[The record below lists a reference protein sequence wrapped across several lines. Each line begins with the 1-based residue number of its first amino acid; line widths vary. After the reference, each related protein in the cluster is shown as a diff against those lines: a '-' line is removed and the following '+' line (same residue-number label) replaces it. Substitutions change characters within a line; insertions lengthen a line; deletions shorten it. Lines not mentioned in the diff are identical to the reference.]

1 MCSIWLLFSFFLC
14 FTLGSIYR
22 RFFFSSTLFYCE
34 EATIWLKVE
43 EAWHKYCF
51 FSCVSPTLFSVYLFI
66 YHSCF
71 FFEGEECFFTFCFF
85 FFFRFRLW
93 HGTPWLGFLGLR
105 SLSSFWLKDAVV
117 DPSLSQSPFH
127 FPPFFFFF
135 LATSVLIFLT
145 LLLTFFF
152 PLLWKCVCFSC
163 FFIVPFLF
171 FFFNSELL
179 RWPFFFSHLALLFFF
194 YCWKGAY
201 QKRYQK
207 RSFFFVEFRAH

>member
-85 FFFRFRLW
+85 FFPF
-93 HGTPWLGFLGLR
+93 
-105 SLSSFWLKDAVV
+105 SLVARNTVAWFSRIAQPVFVLIERRCSWPLPFPISISFSSFFFFLSCDKCFDFSHFASHFFFFPCFESACAFLVS
-117 DPSLSQSPFH
+117 SLC
-127 FPPFFFFF
+127 PFFFFF
-135 LATSVLIFLT
+135 PFWAAA
-145 LLLTFFF
+145 LTFFF
-152 PLLWKCVCFSC
+152 FPFGTAFFFLLLKGRLPKALSKK
-163 FFIVPFLF
+163 IF
-171 FFFNSELL
+171 FFF
-179 RWPFFFSHLALLFFF
+179 
-194 YCWKGAY
+194 CW
-201 QKRYQK
+201 
-207 RSFFFVEFRAH
+207 V